1 MNIPIKNKEGNIA
14 GQVTL
19 SSVFQTPVREDLI
32 LRANLALRSHQR
44 QPYGADP
51 RAGAKSAAK
60 LSRRR
65 RKYKTAYGHGI
76 SRVPRKI
83 LSRNGIRMNWVGA
96 FAPGMVGG
104 RRAYPPQAEKVWTEK
119 INDKERKL
127 AIKSALAATVKKEC
141 VTARGH
147 KIPTDYPFALSN
159 DFETLDKT
167 SKVKEALE
175 KLGLTD
181 ELIRCAVR
189 KIRAGK
195 GKNRGRPYI
204 HKKGPLIVVSGPCKL
219 LDSAQ
224 NIPGIDVVSAQK
236 VNTLLLAP
244 GSKPGR
250 LTLYTQGACT
260 KL

>member
-1 MNIPIKNKEGNIA
+1 MNIPIKNKEGITT
-14 GQVTL
+14 GQCTL
-19 SSVFQTPVREDLI
+19 PQVFETPLRKDLI
-32 LRANLALRSHQR
+32 LRANLALQSHQR
-44 QPYGADP
+44 QPYGADA
-51 RAGAKSAAK
+51 RAGVKTAAK

-96 FAPGMVGG
+96 FAPGTVGG
-104 RRAYPPQAEKVWTEK
+104 RRAFPPQSEKVWTQK

-127 AIKSALAATVKKEC
+127 AIKSALAATIKKEC

-147 KIPTDYPFALSN
+147 NTPSDYPFVISN

-167 SKVKEALE
+167 ITVKKALE
-175 KLGLTD
+175 KLGLGN
-181 ELIRCAVR
+181 ELVRCAVR

-195 GKNRGRPYI
+195 GKNRGRPYV

-219 LDSAQ
+219 LQSAQ
-224 NIPGIDVVSAQK
+224 NIPGVDVVTAQK
-236 VNTLLLAP
+236 INTQLLAP